1 MQTVPKIVC
10 EPKKLETEGAELEA
24 LKVSPVAY
32 VAKMA
37 ILVMKNYDND
47 LYIEIFFLFRISCV
61 THNSN
66 VVAVYDGHR
75 AVIQV
80 HLKYKSSVFSPQ
92 VQGQVH

>member
-37 ILVMKNYDND
+37 ISVMKNDNND
-47 LYIEIFFLFRISCV
+47 LYIFFRSCV